1 MGMMLPTLQQILA
14 GFDNPRWL
22 LTPGE
27 ICSGSKVS
35 GALVQALFIA
45 SWWPCP
51 ERHSAT
57 VVHVV
62 LRWSHGLG
70 AWHSDPL
77 CVTSTLELF
86 AGPPG
91 FIDCMWHTHDS
102 DSLSANEVGRWLK
115 SVVILVQFTAS
126 FLSFPQVP
134 YWRKQHVQVWG
145 LLC

>member
-27 ICSGSKVS
+27 ICSGSNVS
-35 GALVQALFIA
+35 GALVFALFIA

-57 VVHVV
+57 VVNVV
-62 LRWSHGLG
+62 LRWTPWFGIMAL
-70 AWHSDPL
+70 
-77 CVTSTLELF
+77 TSTLEFLLTLLL

-102 DSLSANEVGRWLK
+102 G
-115 SVVILVQFTAS
+115 
-126 FLSFPQVP
+126 PP
-134 YWRKQHVQVWG
+134 
-145 LLC
+145 LCK